1 MIDFHTHSSAS
12 DGALNPKELLER
24 AAREGVTRFALT
36 DHDTI
41 NGYLTVKDRVPEG
54 LRLVSG
60 VELSCQWARI
70 GIHVVGL
77 GFDPDAPSLRQ
88 HLQLL
93 DAARLV
99 RAARIGD
106 RLESAGM
113 TGALRGAQSVASG
126 AQIGRP
132 HFARW
137 MVMAGHVD
145 SEEAAF
151 KRFLGRGKPGDISV
165 LWPSLEAT
173 REVPRRLIQ
182 PKRKTIGLRVPDHPI
197 PQALLHALNEP
208 LMSATL
214 IMPGDDYPMTDP
226 CDIRHYL
233 EHEVDLVIDGGF
245 CGLEATS
252 VVDLTGP
259 TPVVLRAGVGDV
271 SDFEIA

>member
-1 MIDFHTHSSAS
+1 VSQF
-12 DGALNPKELLER
+12 
-24 AAREGVTRFALT
+24 FAI
-36 DHDTI
+36 H
-41 NGYLTVKDRVPEG
+41 PETP
-54 LRLVSG
+54 
-60 VELSCQWARI
+60 Q
-70 GIHVVGL
+70 
-77 GFDPDAPSLRQ
+77 
-88 HLQLL
+88 
-93 DAARLV
+93 ARLIQQAV
-99 RAARIGD
+99 SLIQGGGVIVYPTDSAYALGCQLGDKKAMERIRRIRSLQGNHNFTLVCRD
-106 RLESAGM
+106 LSELGTYA
-113 TGALRGAQSVASG
+113 
-126 AQIGRP
+126 
-132 HFARW
+132 
-137 MVMAGHVD
+137 HVD
-145 SEEAAF
+145 NTTYRLLRHAT
-151 KRFLGRGKPGDISV
+151 PGPYTFV
-165 LWPSLEAT
+165 LEAT

-226 CDIRHYL
+226 YDIRHYL

>member
-1 MIDFHTHSSAS
+1 MSQF
-12 DGALNPKELLER
+12 
-24 AAREGVTRFALT
+24 FAI
-36 DHDTI
+36 H
-41 NGYLTVKDRVPEG
+41 PETP
-54 LRLVSG
+54 
-60 VELSCQWARI
+60 Q
-70 GIHVVGL
+70 
-77 GFDPDAPSLRQ
+77 
-88 HLQLL
+88 
-93 DAARLV
+93 ARLIQQAV
-99 RAARIGD
+99 SLIQGGGVIVYPTDSAYALGCQLGDKKAMERIRRIRSLQGNHNFTLVCRD
-106 RLESAGM
+106 LSELGTYA
-113 TGALRGAQSVASG
+113 
-126 AQIGRP
+126 
-132 HFARW
+132 
-137 MVMAGHVD
+137 HVD
-145 SEEAAF
+145 NTTYRLLRHAT
-151 KRFLGRGKPGDISV
+151 PGPYTFV
-165 LWPSLEAT
+165 LEAT

-226 CDIRHYL
+226 YDIRHYL

>member
-1 MIDFHTHSSAS
+1 VSQF
-12 DGALNPKELLER
+12 
-24 AAREGVTRFALT
+24 FAI
-36 DHDTI
+36 H
-41 NGYLTVKDRVPEG
+41 PETP
-54 LRLVSG
+54 
-60 VELSCQWARI
+60 Q
-70 GIHVVGL
+70 
-77 GFDPDAPSLRQ
+77 
-88 HLQLL
+88 
-93 DAARLV
+93 ARLIQQAV
-99 RAARIGD
+99 SIIQGGGVIVYPTDSAYALGCQLGDKKAMERIRRIRSLQENHNFTLVCRDLSELGTY
-106 RLESAGM
+106 A
-113 TGALRGAQSVASG
+113 
-126 AQIGRP
+126 
-132 HFARW
+132 
-137 MVMAGHVD
+137 HVD
-145 SEEAAF
+145 NTTYRLLRHAT
-151 KRFLGRGKPGDISV
+151 PGPYTFV
-165 LWPSLEAT
+165 LEAT

-226 CDIRHYL
+226 YDIRDAL

>member
-1 MIDFHTHSSAS
+1 VSQF
-12 DGALNPKELLER
+12 
-24 AAREGVTRFALT
+24 FAI
-36 DHDTI
+36 H
-41 NGYLTVKDRVPEG
+41 PETP
-54 LRLVSG
+54 
-60 VELSCQWARI
+60 Q
-70 GIHVVGL
+70 
-77 GFDPDAPSLRQ
+77 
-88 HLQLL
+88 
-93 DAARLV
+93 ARLIQQAV
-99 RAARIGD
+99 SIIQGGGVIVYPTDSAYALGCQLGDKKAMERIRRIRSLQENHNFTLVCRDLSELGTY
-106 RLESAGM
+106 A
-113 TGALRGAQSVASG
+113 
-126 AQIGRP
+126 
-132 HFARW
+132 
-137 MVMAGHVD
+137 HVD
-145 SEEAAF
+145 NTTYRLLRHAT
-151 KRFLGRGKPGDISV
+151 PGPYTFV
-165 LWPSLEAT
+165 LEAT

-226 CDIRHYL
+226 YDIRDSL

>member
-1 MIDFHTHSSAS
+1 MSQF
-12 DGALNPKELLER
+12 
-24 AAREGVTRFALT
+24 FAI
-36 DHDTI
+36 H
-41 NGYLTVKDRVPEG
+41 PETP
-54 LRLVSG
+54 
-60 VELSCQWARI
+60 Q
-70 GIHVVGL
+70 
-77 GFDPDAPSLRQ
+77 
-88 HLQLL
+88 
-93 DAARLV
+93 ARLIQQAV
-99 RAARIGD
+99 SIIQGGGVIVYPTDSAYALGCQLGDKKAMERIRRIRSLQENHNFTLVCRDLSELGTY
-106 RLESAGM
+106 A
-113 TGALRGAQSVASG
+113 
-126 AQIGRP
+126 
-132 HFARW
+132 
-137 MVMAGHVD
+137 HVD
-145 SEEAAF
+145 NTTYRLLRHAT
-151 KRFLGRGKPGDISV
+151 PGPYTFV
-165 LWPSLEAT
+165 LEAT

-226 CDIRHYL
+226 YDIRDAL